1 MRLSFGCRKQ
11 LIGDMRKE
19 ISGRLLGRQ
28 LGPACPGLFAA
39 GLADHLQGSD
49 LQVRVLL
56 FARCPLHL
64 SLAAEVYSEKIQPLL
79 AGITNSSLASRIGV
93 SRWYAGR
100 IRRGYRPHPRHWQA
114 LAGLVAVSADG

>member
-1 MRLSFGCRKQ
+1 
-11 LIGDMRKE
+11 MRKE

-56 FARCPLHL
+56 LARCPLHL
-64 SLAAEVYSEKIQPLL
+64 SLFFLFRLRLIGAGTSDGHGVTEVFVQLDAGTVESPGL
-79 AGITNSSLASRIGV
+79 AVFTGDGKLT
-93 SRWYAGR
+93 
-100 IRRGYRPHPRHWQA
+100 
-114 LAGLVAVSADG
+114 GLVTLL